1 MNEIT
6 LYGTVGAS
14 FWDEDYFTAAQV
26 RDMLKGR
33 EGPLTVRINSGGGI
47 ATEGQAIY
55 TALKDYSGEVHIV
68 VDGVAASAASLIAMA
83 GDKITMRLGSWMLIH
98 DPAQMF
104 GYGRGTAE
112 DHRELAVFLDKIGD
126 GYAQVYAA
134 RAGIELEAARDIMRA
149 ETVYLGDEA
158 VGAGFATE
166 FEGSQAAAAASFD
179 YRIYAHA
186 PQAARDASSGLASR
200 QDQMAVLAAIAGFPR
215 QNGEKAMPD
224 PKNPAAEKP
233 TAQTAPKVDA
243 PNADLKPDAPAPV
256 APTMS
261 AVQVSMLHEMAVKAG
276 VSGSIVT
283 AAIKDGASF
292 EDAVLKLNAAW
303 VDAGDSQEITM
314 PGRPTSRILRDE
326 RETTRAAMTD
336 ALHAQMSSTAQPSD
350 AARRYMQHSI
360 VDMAAECVDYRGPVR
375 TAGDRLRVLEMAS
388 HSTSDFPAIFENALN
403 KTLLERYNVQE
414 PTYRSISRRRD
425 FNDFRPHPM
434 VRAGD
439 FPSMQPVAEGGE
451 IKMGT
456 FGESR
461 ETALLGAYGIGL
473 TITRQMMIND
483 EMGAIEGVLADYG
496 SMIANFE
503 EETFYAFM
511 AAATLADGNLVF
523 RTQRGNLASSGS
535 VISVDNVGKGKASV
549 KKQTSIGG
557 QKLTLNPTILLVG
570 PDQELAAAKIVT
582 AVSPTQATEANPYA
596 GRMSVLV
603 SAHITGNEWYLFT
616 PPAQPGGAVFTYGFL
631 NGASGPRIR
640 TDEPFGRQGMSLSVE
655 HDFGLGAIDFRGAWK
670 NPGAA
675 S

>member
-6 LYGTVGAS
+6 LYGSVGAS
-14 FWDEDYFTAAQV
+14 FWEEDYFTAAQV

-47 ATEGQAIY
+47 VTEGQAIY
-55 TALKDYSGEVHIV
+55 TALKDYPGEVKVI

-83 GDKITMRLGSWMLIH
+83 GDTITMRLGSWMLIH
-98 DPAQMF
+98 DPAQMY

-112 DHRELAVFLDKIGD
+112 DHRELASFLDKIGD

-134 RAGIELEAARDIMRA
+134 RAGIDVTAAREIMRA

-158 VGAGFATE
+158 VAAGFATE
-166 FEGSQAAAAASFD
+166 FEGSQAVAAASFD

-186 PQAARDASSGLASR
+186 PQAARDASSGLATR

-215 QNGEKAMPD
+215 HKGDQQMAD
-224 PKNPAAEKP
+224 PKTPAAETP
-233 TAQTAPKVDA
+233 TAQIAPKVEA
-243 PNADLKPDAPAPV
+243 PKAEMKPEAPAPL
-256 APTMS
+256 PGMS
-261 AVQVSMLHEMAVKAG
+261 AVQVSMLHEMAAKAG

-292 EDAVLKLNAAW
+292 EDAVLKLNSAW
-303 VDAGDSQEITM
+303 VDAGDAQDITM
-314 PGRPTSRILRDE
+314 PGRPTARILRDE
-326 RETTRAAMTD
+326 RETTRAAMVE
-336 ALHAQMSSTAQPSD
+336 ALHAQMSSTAKPTD
-350 AARRYMQHSI
+350 AARRYMEHSI
-360 VDMAAECVDYRGPVR
+360 VDMAAECIDYRGAVR

-403 KTLLERYNVQE
+403 KTLLERYNVQA
-414 PTYRSISRRRD
+414 PTYRAISRRRD

-439 FPSMQPVAEGGE
+439 FPKLQTVAQGGE

-461 ETALLGAYGIGL
+461 ETALLRAYGVGL

-511 AAATLADGNLVF
+511 ASATLSDGQVVF
-523 RTQRGNLASSGS
+523 RTQRNNATGTGGL
-535 VISVDNVGKGKASV
+535 ITVDTVAAGRAAIR
-549 KKQTSIGG
+549 KQTSIDGN
-557 QKLTLNPTILLVG
+557 KLNLSPSILLVG
-570 PDQELAAAKIVT
+570 PDRETAAERIVA
-582 AVSPTQATEANPYA
+582 AVTPGQAAEVNPFS
-596 GRMSVLV
+596 GRLSVLTT
-603 SAHITGNEWYLFT
+603 AQITGNEWYLFAD
-616 PPAQPGGAVFTYGFL
+616 PAQPGAALFTYGFL
-631 NGASGPRIR
+631 NGAAGPRIR
-640 TDEPFGRQGMSLSVE
+640 TDEPFGRQGMSMTVE
-655 HDFGLGAIDFRGAWK
+655 HDFGLGAIDFRGAWR